1 MLLWPT
7 PGVPGQPYD
16 DTIDHAWI
24 DAVTAM
30 AHDRV
35 PVLRDVPVDRAG
47 SWGGLY
53 EMSPDK
59 HAILGAHPGC
69 TNLFCINGASGHGVM
84 HAPALG
90 RLLAEIICDGHA
102 STLDVRCL
110 DPGRFARG
118 EPIPA
123 AELL

>member
-1 MLLWPT
+1 
-7 PGVPGQPYD
+7 
-16 DTIDHAWI
+16 
-24 DAVTAM
+24 
-30 AHDRV
+30 
-35 PVLRDVPVDRAG
+35 
-47 SWGGLY
+47 
-53 EMSPDK
+53 MSPDK

-69 TNLFCINGASGHGVM
+69 ANLFCINGASGHGVM

-110 DPGRFARG
+110 DPGRFERG
-118 EPIPA
+118 EPIPV